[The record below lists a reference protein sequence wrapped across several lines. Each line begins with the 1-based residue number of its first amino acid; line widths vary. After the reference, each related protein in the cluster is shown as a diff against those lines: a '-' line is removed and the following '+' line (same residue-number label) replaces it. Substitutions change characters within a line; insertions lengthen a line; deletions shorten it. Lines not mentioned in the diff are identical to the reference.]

1 MQDDEEHRDNFTEI
15 NASDTPYN
23 IHMDALYFLE
33 EQAEQL
39 KLNGQVEHK
48 NAAND
53 GGLHPEEVLQDKQI
67 RYLNKNGVEEKSE
80 YDIKTLSNIDSF
92 LSDLSKSIENHN
104 DFDNAYEEKSEEYVQ
119 GSDASMDKPNRTRI
133 KDEAAVDRDLRLQ
146 QELKMNVKKNEKI
159 ICVKKAVIIQK
170 YVRRYI
176 VISGSILRKKKT
188 ERRQKRLEQL
198 QEKKAVASIRI
209 QAYIRG
215 YLIRKREE
223 LKNRRARHEK
233 RQRQNA
239 SVLLQAQYRM
249 HRTRR
254 EYASMKRRLQVVAC
268 TRIQACTR
276 GHHIR
281 KKDILNLKR
290 TRHNSAATIQKL
302 YRGLSVRT
310 SDDLRLRKVRR
321 ENHKR
326 KVAVTTIQSRFRVH
340 HAKLI
345 AEKRVS
351 YITLVQNLIRSFLL
365 RRRFLVRKR
374 KIILVQ
380 STIRAFFGKKESRK
394 RSQIRDF
401 ERAKRAKRIEHLRHQ
416 IFIKKV
422 MLEKKRQAQLR
433 QKPDQKRSNIRHDTQ
448 RPAIG
453 RKKIKTKTSSVAT
466 HANFNT
472 RPTTEQKI
480 FKSGQ
485 NRKKVASIGWLGILW
500 HFHHEI
506 HQVPKPVCGD

>member
-1 MQDDEEHRDNFTEI
+1 MRLSYRIGSLLQLKCSQAFVGITIVRGIKAHIEARKMSRKGNEKQQNCINKTIASVKMKDLSWTYWKENICSYEATEIVQGHAARKNTSRASLTQERKEMQDY
-15 NASDTPYN
+15 S
-23 IHMDALYFLE
+23 
-33 EQAEQL
+33 
-39 KLNGQVEHK
+39 
-48 NAAND
+48 
-53 GGLHPEEVLQDKQI
+53 LHPEEVLQDKQI

-133 KDEAAVDRDLRLQ
+133 KDEDAVDRDLRLQ

-159 ICVKKAVIIQK
+159 ICVKKAVVIQK

-249 HRTRR
+249 QRTRR

-281 KKDILNLKR
+281 KKDISTKR

-365 RRRFLVRKR
+365 RRRFLVRQR

-380 STIRAFFGKKESRK
+380 STIRAFFGKKESRFL
-394 RSQIRDF
+394 Q
-401 ERAKRAKRIEHLRHQ
+401 
-416 IFIKKV
+416 
-422 MLEKKRQAQLR
+422 
-433 QKPDQKRSNIRHDTQ
+433 
-448 RPAIG
+448 
-453 RKKIKTKTSSVAT
+453 
-466 HANFNT
+466 
-472 RPTTEQKI
+472 
-480 FKSGQ
+480 
-485 NRKKVASIGWLGILW
+485 
-500 HFHHEI
+500 
-506 HQVPKPVCGD
+506 